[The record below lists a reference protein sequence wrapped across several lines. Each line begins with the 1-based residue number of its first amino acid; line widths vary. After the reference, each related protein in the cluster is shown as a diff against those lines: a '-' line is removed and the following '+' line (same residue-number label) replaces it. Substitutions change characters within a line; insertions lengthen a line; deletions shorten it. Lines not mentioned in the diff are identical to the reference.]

1 MEKQRNKN
9 HPNITKSIQEE
20 TNLINFSFCDYK
32 SSFEPLLLSRD
43 QRMTIIED
51 RNDFWKFVN
60 KYETMLK
67 NVGQPILANPLE
79 EDQYNEITPSHKLKC
94 ICLKLNDEAVKNRD
108 MSEHRHFSGESHVTA
123 LRIKQFQEIVVIY
136 LDFKQKERF
145 GKIKK
150 LRKNQKS
157 LPIWKFKKSL
167 QTSLQE
173 TRVLIIA
180 GDTGCGKSTQVPQYL
195 YQFGYRNIGE

>member
-1 MEKQRNKN
+1 MEKHRNKKRLN
-9 HPNITKSIQEE
+9 DTKTSQDE
-20 TNLINFSFCDYK
+20 TNLINFSFCEYK
-32 SSFEPLLLSRD
+32 SSFEPLLVSRD

-51 RNDFWKFVN
+51 KIDFWKFVN

-67 NVGQPILANPLE
+67 NVGKPILSKPLE
-79 EDQYNEITPSHKLKC
+79 NDQYNDHTRSHKLKS
-94 ICLKLNDEAVKNRD
+94 ISLRLNDEGVTNRNIL
-108 MSEHRHFSGESHVTA
+108 EHRHFSGESHVTL
-123 LRIKQFQEIVVIY
+123 LRIKQFQEIIVIY

-145 GKIKK
+145 NKIKK
-150 LRKNQKS
+150 LRKGQKS

-167 QTSLQE
+167 QSSLQE

-195 YQFGYRNIGE
+195 YQFGYRNIGG